1 MNGHFH
7 IYRICNE
14 KSCWKEE
21 CMRKTKL
28 AQTVAVLAL
37 LLSLLAALPVFA
49 IGTPAGTQIK
59 NQATAQYK
67 DENGN
72 LQISTSNEVI
82 TVVKPIYGLTVTPN
96 GTAGSPTAQT
106 AAAGATVYVPF
117 VLTNTGNDT
126 DSFNVQAELDG
137 SSTFTPANIKI
148 YLDTNGDGVVG
159 PGDTVITNT
168 GAIPAD
174 ALVHLILAY
183 DVPSGATA
191 GQFALVNLVAI
202 STKDATKIDN
212 DNYNKTT
219 VVADAVMTIS
229 KQAIAADTVYPGSTI
244 TYVLQGSNTG
254 TQPTAART
262 FNIDTNGDGVP
273 EAVTGVLIADTLPNG
288 IHVTGNPTSDF
299 VYAAPAGAYKLYGN
313 AAGAWSTS
321 AAQVGTITKIGLFIS
336 GSLEPGQGF
345 ELRWV
350 AVVNNDAPVGN
361 ITNRA
366 VVYWKDGT
374 GDKETWTNMTY
385 TQVNATY
392 AVALGPRNNP
402 EAVDP
407 NDLTTIANVSA
418 GATVVFTN
426 TVKNKGTDN
435 DVFNITTAWSANAIP
450 GAIVSLFRADGL
462 TPLGDSNSD
471 GYPDTGTL
479 APNAMIDIVV
489 KITVPSTHA
498 GDILQHDLTI
508 TATSSRN
515 PARTDT
521 TVDRIDKIITG
532 SIDLTNNNAQGETA
546 YGLTGAPGTT
556 VSFPLRVTNNNGFA
570 ETFALSQTETLLS
583 GWSVMFYPDVNN
595 DGIADA
601 GAAPISSTPVV
612 DAGASYTFVAVVS
625 IPATQTPLS
634 GDPWASGT
642 SQKLTFK
649 ATGYLSGKTDTQRD
663 WVEVSPLYSFIFEP
677 NQSGIT
683 TAGGT
688 VFYRHVLKNIGTVS
702 QTFGIML
709 DSMPRPGWTYLFS
722 TDGITFTPS
731 LSGINLAIGAS
742 KEIMVKVF
750 VPSNEVVDASD
761 VATIKATN
769 AQSMSASVQDTT
781 TVVGGNLKLTKT
793 VTSVNAA
800 DSAVLDQPGDLLEY
814 AVEYKNLGIKQLT
827 EVYIYD
833 AIPLHTE
840 FKVGT
845 ASAGAE
851 YSNDNGATWTYVPSG
866 VYDANVTN
874 IRWNIGTV
882 NGGASGT
889 VSFTVRIK

>member
-1 MNGHFH
+1 
-7 IYRICNE
+7 
-14 KSCWKEE
+14 
-21 CMRKTKL
+21 MRKTRK

-37 LLSLLAALPVFA
+37 VLSLLAALPVFA

-67 DENGN
+67 DEHGN
-72 LQISTSNEVI
+72 LQVSTSNEVI

-96 GTAGSPTAQT
+96 GTAGSPTTQT

-126 DSFNVQAELDG
+126 DSFNVQAVLDG

-148 YLDTNGDGVVG
+148 YLDTNGDGVIG
-159 PGDTVITNT
+159 PGDTEITNT

-174 ALVHLILAY
+174 ALVHLIVAY
-183 DVPSGATA
+183 DVPIGATA
-191 GQFALVNLVAI
+191 GQFALVNLIAT

-254 TQPTAART
+254 TQPTAARS
-262 FNIDTNGDGVP
+262 FNIDTNGDGVA
-273 EAVTGVLIADTLPNG
+273 EAVTGVLIADPLPYG
-288 IHVTGNPTSDF
+288 THVTGNPISDF
-299 VYAAPAGAYKLYGN
+299 VYSAPAGAYKLYGN

-321 AAQVGTITKIGLFIS
+321 ASQVGTITQIGLFVS

-345 ELRWV
+345 ELRWA
-350 AVVNNDAPVGN
+350 AVVNTDAPVGN

-374 GDKETWTNMTY
+374 GDRETWTNTTY

-392 AVALGPRNNP
+392 AVAIGPKNNP
-402 EAVDP
+402 EATGLVD
-407 NDLTTIANVSA
+407 DLTTIANVPA
-418 GATVVFTN
+418 GATVAFTN
-426 TVKNKGTDN
+426 TVKNKGTDT
-435 DVFNITTAWSANAIP
+435 DVFNITTIWSANAIP
-450 GAIVSLFRADGL
+450 GAIVSLYRADGL

-471 GYPDTGTL
+471 GYPDTGSL

-498 GDILQHDLTI
+498 GDMLKHDLTI
-508 TATSSRN
+508 TATSTRN

-521 TVDRIDKIITG
+521 TVDRIDTITTG
-532 SIDLTNNNAQGETA
+532 FIDLTNNNPQAETA

-556 VSFPLRVTNNNGFA
+556 VSFPLRVTNFNGFA

-595 DGIADA
+595 DGIADV
-601 GAAPISSTPVV
+601 GASPISSTPVV
-612 DAGASYTFVAVVS
+612 DAGAFYTFVAVVS

-634 GDPWASGT
+634 GDPWAATPGN

-649 ATGYLSGKTDTQRD
+649 ATGSLSGKTDTQKD

-677 NQSGIT
+677 NQNGIT

-688 VFYRHVLKNIGTVS
+688 VFYRHVLKNIGTVP
-702 QTFGIML
+702 QTFGIQL
-709 DSMPRPGWTYLFS
+709 DSMPRPGWTYMFS
-722 TDGITFTPS
+722 ADGITFTPS
-731 LSGINLAIGAS
+731 LSGISLAVGAS

-750 VPSNEVVDASD
+750 VPSSEVVGASD
-761 VATIKATN
+761 TASIKATN

-781 TVVGGNLKLTKT
+781 TVVGGNLRLTKT

-800 DSAVLDQPGDLLEY
+800 DTAVLDQPGDLLVY

-840 FKVGT
+840 FKVGSAT
-845 ASAGAE
+845 AGAE
-851 YSNDNGATWTYVPSG
+851 YSNDNGVTWSYLPSG
-866 VYDANVTN
+866 TYDANVTN
-874 IRWNIGTV
+874 IRWNIGAV
-882 NGGASGT
+882 DGGASGT